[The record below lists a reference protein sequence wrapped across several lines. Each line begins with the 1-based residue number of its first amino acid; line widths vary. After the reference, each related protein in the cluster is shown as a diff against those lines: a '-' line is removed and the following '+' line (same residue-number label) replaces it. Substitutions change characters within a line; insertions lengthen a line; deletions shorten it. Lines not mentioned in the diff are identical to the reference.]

1 MARKTFI
8 SYKYSEAKG
17 LRDDI
22 LKELGDDAQYYKGE
36 TSESPDLTDETTEK
50 IKEHL
55 KDMIYDTSVTI
66 VIISPNMKNS
76 NWIEWEISYSLKEVS
91 RKGRTSKTNGIV
103 GVIQKINGSYDWLL
117 SESTNCHGKGVIY
130 TKLDL
135 LPYLIQENK
144 YNSNPPIW
152 CCEEC
157 RTYDWLDG
165 SYINLV
171 KEDTFLADPITY
183 IENAFEKK
191 DKINLYDITKAQLT
205 NS

>member
-17 LRDDI
+17 LRDEI
-22 LKELGDDAQYYKGE
+22 LKKLGDDAQYYKGE
-36 TSESPDLTDETTEK
+36 TSESPDLTDESTEK

-76 NWIEWEISYSLKEVS
+76 NWIEWEIGYSLKEIS

-103 GVIQKINGSYDWLL
+103 GVIQKVNGSYDWLL
-117 SESTNCHGKGVIY
+117 TESTNCHGNSVIH
-130 TKLDL
+130 TNLGL
-135 LPYLIQENK
+135 LPYLIKKNK

-152 CCEEC
+152 CCDEC
-157 RTYDWLDG
+157 KTYHWLNG

-171 KEDTFLADPITY
+171 KEEIFLANPTTY

-191 DKINLYDITKAQLT
+191 EKKNLYEITKSRALVV
-205 NS
+205 